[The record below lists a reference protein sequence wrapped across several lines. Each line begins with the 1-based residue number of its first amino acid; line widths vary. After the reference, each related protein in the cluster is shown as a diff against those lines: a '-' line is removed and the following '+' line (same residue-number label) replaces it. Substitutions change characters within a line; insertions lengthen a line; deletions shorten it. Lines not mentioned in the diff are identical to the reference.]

1 MMLENKYT
9 NKKLCILLIFLLL
22 LSACKTVV
30 TQQEP
35 QLTEEQKEEK
45 INQLLLEARY
55 FTEQGDFDNAITKLN
70 EVLKLDT
77 NNIDAHLNL
86 GLVYG
91 FIGDLVQA
99 EKEINLVLI
108 LDPSDPNAIEL
119 KKILEGQAT
128 LNQGSENE
136 ESMGYFSKAE
146 EYFSQGKY
154 EQAIEEYKKTIKADP
169 EFSTAYL
176 YLGDAY
182 YKLNKYDDAIQ
193 QYDEA
198 IKKDPKNKRP
208 YHYLGDAY
216 LAKNNVE
223 KAVENYQKA
232 LKIDP
237 DYTIVQAKLADLQ
250 KE

>member
-1 MMLENKYT
+1 M
-9 NKKLCILLIFLLL
+9 NKKLCILLIFLLI
-22 LSACKTVV
+22 LSACKTVI

-35 QLTEEQKEEK
+35 QLTEEQKAEK
-45 INQLLLEARY
+45 ITQLLLEARY
-55 FTEQGDFDNAITKLN
+55 FTEQGDFTNTITKLS

-91 FIGDLVQA
+91 FIGDLEQA
-99 EKEINLVLI
+99 KKEINRVLI
-108 LDPSDPNAIEL
+108 IDPSNPNAIEL

-128 LNQGSENE
+128 LNPESKNE
-136 ESMGYFSKAE
+136 EAMKYFSKAE
-146 EYFSQGKY
+146 EYFGQGKY
-154 EQAIEEYKKTIKADP
+154 ELAISEYQKAIAADP

-176 YLGDAY
+176 YLGDTY

-193 QYDEA
+193 QYSEA

-223 KAVENYQKA
+223 KAIENYQKA
-232 LKIDP
+232 LEIDP

-250 KE
+250 KK

>member
-1 MMLENKYT
+1 M
-9 NKKLCILLIFLLL
+9 NKKLCILLIFLLI

-45 INQLLLEARY
+45 INQLLLDARY
-55 FTEQGDFDNAITKLN
+55 FTEQGDFNNTITKLN

-86 GLVYG
+86 GLVYA
-91 FIGDLVQA
+91 FIGDLAQA
-99 EKEINLVLI
+99 EKEINQVLLI
-108 LDPSDPNAIEL
+108 DPSEPNAIEL

-128 LNQGSENE
+128 LNQESENKE
-136 ESMGYFSKAE
+136 AMKYFLKAE
-146 EYFSQGKY
+146 EYFGQGKY
-154 EQAIEEYKKTIKADP
+154 EQAIEEYKKAINADP

-176 YLGDAY
+176 YLGDTY

-193 QYDEA
+193 QYSEA

-223 KAVENYQKA
+223 KAIENYQKA
-232 LKIDP
+232 LEIDP
-237 DYTIVQAKLADLQ
+237 DYTIVQAKLADLR